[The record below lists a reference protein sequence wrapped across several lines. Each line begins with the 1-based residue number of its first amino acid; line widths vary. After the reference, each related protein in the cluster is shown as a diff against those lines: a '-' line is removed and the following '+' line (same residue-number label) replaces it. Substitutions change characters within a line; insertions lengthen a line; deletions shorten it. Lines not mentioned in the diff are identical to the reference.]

1 MGGWDVDAG
10 AEVQV
15 WKGLS
20 LLREL
25 NLKGCYKI
33 EDAGL
38 QGLSLLT
45 SLTSINMQECWQIT
59 AQGLAALSGA
69 PSVPPN
75 WRSNLAVLDSG
86 RSFFIKA
93 CLAVS

>member
-1 MGGWDVDAG
+1 VLPGADVR
-10 AEVQV
+10 E

-20 LLREL
+20 LLQEL

-69 PSVPPN
+69 PQLFNRFQWSETL
-75 WRSNLAVLDSG
+75 SIDQSSKG
-86 RSFFIKA
+86 
-93 CLAVS
+93 

>member
-1 MGGWDVDAG
+1 MR
-10 AEVQV
+10 E

-20 LLREL
+20 HLQEL

-59 AQGLAALSGA
+59 ADGLAALSGA
-69 PSVPPN
+69 SVP
-75 WRSNLAVLDSG
+75 SALVLLEEG
-86 RSFFIKA
+86 
-93 CLAVS
+93 L